1 MPDTARDL
9 YDRDWY
15 AWTQDQAARLRAWPE
30 HLRPN
35 GLDVEH
41 LAEEV
46 EDLGKSDRR
55 AIESF
60 LHQIALHLLKLEF
73 HPAAA
78 EARLHWMA
86 EIDTFRLEVERRFAD
101 SPSLR
106 ARRAEI
112 AGRAWAS
119 AERAARRQLAREAPE
134 ASQRL
139 DAALQG
145 GSGPRYEVDAQLLA
159 EDWYP
164 PPAGG

>member
-1 MPDTARDL
+1 MPDTAQL

-46 EDLGKSDRR
+46 EDLGGSQRR
-55 AIESF
+55 AVESH
-60 LHQIALHLLKLEF
+60 LRLIALHLLKLEF
-73 HPAAA
+73 HPAR
-78 EARLHWMA
+78 ENRGHWIGEVA
-86 EIDTFRLEVERRFAD
+86 TFRDTLLTDLRD

-106 ARRAEI
+106 SRCPDLYREAWRKARRAFLDQLSE
-112 AGRAWAS
+112 
-119 AERAARRQLAREAPE
+119 ERPDLVRVIG
-134 ASQRL
+134 
-139 DAALQG
+139 AALPADGLPHYDLSTQI
-145 GSGPRYEVDAQLLA
+145 LA

-164 PPAGG
+164 TPFAD

>member
-1 MPDTARDL
+1 MPDDTARL

-46 EDLGKSDRR
+46 EDMGKSDRR
-55 AIESF
+55 AVESF

-73 HPAAA
+73 HPAAR
-78 EARLHWMA
+78 EQGPHWMG
-86 EIDTFRLEVERRFAD
+86 EIDNFRLELERRMED

-106 ARRAEI
+106 AQRADLYV
-112 AGRAWAS
+112 RAWTS
-119 AERAARRQLAREAPE
+119 AERAFRRQLDREAPDLARGFGL
-134 ASQRL
+134 ASAPRYDL
-139 DAALQG
+139 DAQVLD
-145 GSGPRYEVDAQLLA
+145 P
-159 EDWYP
+159 DWYP
-164 PPAGG
+164 AVAAD

>member
-1 MPDTARDL
+1 MPDDAGL

-46 EDLGKSDRR
+46 EDLGGSQRR
-55 AIESF
+55 AVESF
-60 LHQIALHLLKLEF
+60 LELINLHCLKLEF
-73 HPAAA
+73 HPAL
-78 EARLHWMA
+78 EARQHWMA
-86 EIDTFRLEVERRFAD
+86 EIDGFRSGIEREFRH

-106 ARRAEI
+106 ARRAEFV
-112 AGRAWAS
+112 ADAWA
-119 AERAARRQLAREAPE
+119 AALRRFRRQLQREAPE
-134 ASQRL
+134 AARRFAAAIPA
-139 DAALQG
+139 DAP
-145 GSGPRYEVDAQLLA
+145 PRYDLDSQILD

-164 PPAGG
+164 APPPD

>member
-1 MPDTARDL
+1 MPDTAQL

-15 AWTQDQAARLRAWPE
+15 AWTQDQATRLRAWPE

-55 AIESF
+55 AVESF
-60 LHQIALHLLKLEF
+60 LHQVVLHLLKLEF
-73 HPAAA
+73 HTAA

-86 EIDTFRLEVERRFAD
+86 EVDAFRLELERRFED

-106 ARRAEI
+106 AQRAAL
-112 AGRAWAS
+112 AGRAWTS
-119 AERAARRQLAREAPE
+119 AERALRRQLAREAPE
-134 ASQRL
+134 AARRL
-139 DAALQG
+139 EATLRDAP
-145 GSGPRYEVDAQLLA
+145 GPRYALDEQLLNA
-159 EDWYP
+159 DWYP
-164 PPAGG
+164 SPACD